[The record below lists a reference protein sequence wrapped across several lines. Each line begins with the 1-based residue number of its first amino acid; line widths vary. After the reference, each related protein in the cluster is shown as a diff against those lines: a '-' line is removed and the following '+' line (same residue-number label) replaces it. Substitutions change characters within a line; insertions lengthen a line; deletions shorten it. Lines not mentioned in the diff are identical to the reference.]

1 MRKKMNDKLAL
12 NRETLHTLTRLDL
25 SGVLG
30 GGTTVTT
37 GESNSVYSCGTC
49 AGPSCNGNNP
59 TTTTGTS
66 LCC

>member
-12 NRETLHTLTRLDL
+12 NRETLTRLDL
-25 SGVLG
+25 SGVRG
-30 GGTTVTT
+30 GGTTATT

-59 TTTTGTS
+59 TPTTGTS